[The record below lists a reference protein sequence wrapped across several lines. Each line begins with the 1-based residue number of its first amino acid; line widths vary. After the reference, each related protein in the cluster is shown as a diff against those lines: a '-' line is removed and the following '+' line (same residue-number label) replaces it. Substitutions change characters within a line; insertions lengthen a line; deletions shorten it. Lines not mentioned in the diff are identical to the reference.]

1 MGLFSRNKAAASNLQ
16 HKDQL
21 ETELDAEIRGYVDAV
36 TEEKIAAGMSSVE
49 AHRRALAEI
58 GGVEQVKQ
66 AVRERRAGIGVELL
80 WQDLRYG
87 LRQLRRNPGFTAAAV
102 LTVALGIGLNTAVF
116 SLVNAVLLRPL
127 PYPHPERIVEFMR
140 TQPGSDDS
148 SVASPAW
155 FNVWRQQT
163 QIFQDVSAFRFSL
176 FGLTGSAETEPMSYG
191 QVNDSF
197 FQLFGA
203 PLAMGRTFSE
213 AEELPGGGHVVVLSH
228 ELWKQRFR
236 GDLQIVG
243 KSISLGGQP
252 YDVVGVLGPS
262 FDIPAI
268 SAGWGEERPP
278 DVWIPLQ
285 LNSKSRD
292 YNTYFKVA
300 GRLKRGITPSM
311 ANTQLQVAAE
321 EYRRLNPDD
330 VYMGARYGFGVQP
343 IREFLDRGERST
355 LFLLF
360 GAVGFVLLIAC
371 ANVANLILARAAG
384 RKHELA
390 IRAAVGAGRRRI
402 IRQLLA
408 ESLVLAVAGGAL
420 GLVLGISGI
429 HAVLRIGHT
438 GISRLGE
445 HGSAVTM
452 DWRVLLFTL
461 LASLTTTLLFG
472 LFPALQGSRVD
483 LSENLKEGGRRLGT
497 GFRQSSGRSL
507 LVVSEVALAL
517 ILLVGAGLLMRTFV
531 ALHSV
536 DSGLDS
542 RNVLTMQ
549 MVLSGARFQN
559 ASGLAETVRTSLQRI
574 NALPGVVAA
583 GFTCCLPLEGQL
595 QGSINIVGRPSNG
608 VSTAVVS
615 TVSPDYFR
623 VFRIPLIRG
632 RTFTDRDDTG
642 TTPVVV
648 ISETL
653 ARLFWPKG
661 ESSGDPLK
669 EQIRVLDTPDLPP
682 WQIVGIVGDVRAFGL
697 GSNPPPVM
705 YISVPQTPEDLNT
718 YLVRNPIFWIVRTRM
733 NPYLISLPIQNVL
746 RQATDGLPV
755 LSIRSMD
762 EIVRQS
768 AGGQDFSL
776 ELMTIFAG
784 SALLIAT
791 IGIYGVIAYSA
802 EERTHEIGIR
812 MAMGAQRGDVLKLVV
827 GQGMVLASAG
837 VAVGVAGGLCLTRFL
852 SNLLYG
858 VKPTDAF
865 TFIAV
870 SLALIGVAFLACSI
884 PAHRATKV
892 DPMMALRCE

>member
-1 MGLFSRNKAAASNLQ
+1 MRVCSRIKAAVLNLLHREQ
-16 HKDQL
+16 V

-36 TEEKIAAGMSSVE
+36 TDEKIAAGMSSFE
-49 AHRRALAEI
+49 ARRRALVEI

-66 AVRERRAGIGVELL
+66 AVRQRRAGIGVEIL
-80 WQDLRYG
+80 WQDVRYG

-116 SLVNAVLLRPL
+116 SLVSAVLLRPL
-127 PYPHPERIVEFMR
+127 PYPHPENIVEFMR

-148 SVASPAW
+148 TVASPAW

-176 FGLTGSAETEPMSYG
+176 FGLTGSAEPEPMSYG
-191 QVNDSF
+191 QVSDNF
-197 FQLFGA
+197 FHLYGA

-213 AEELPGGGHVVVLSH
+213 AEELPGGGHVVVLSND
-228 ELWKQRFR
+228 LWRQRFH

-243 KSISLGGQP
+243 KTISLSGQP
-252 YDVVGVLGPS
+252 YDVVGVLGFS
-262 FDIPAI
+262 FDVPAI
-268 SAGWGEERPP
+268 SAGWGEERLP

-285 LNSKSRD
+285 LDPNSRD
-292 YNTYFKVA
+292 YNGYFNVA
-300 GRLKRGITPSM
+300 ARLRSGVALLA
-311 ANTQLQVAAE
+311 ANAELQAVAE
-321 EYRRLNPDD
+321 EYRRLNPGD
-330 VYMGARYGFGVQP
+330 VEMGPKYGFGVQP

-355 LFLLF
+355 LFPLF

-371 ANVANLILARAAG
+371 ANVANLILARGAG
-384 RKHELA
+384 RKHEFA

-408 ESLVLAVAGGAL
+408 ESLVLAVAGGTL

-438 GISRLGE
+438 NNSRLGE

-461 LASLTTTLLFG
+461 LASLSTAVLFG
-472 LFPALQGSRVD
+472 LFPALQSSRVD
-483 LSENLKEGGRRLGT
+483 LSENLKEGGGRFGT
-497 GFRQSSGRSL
+497 GFRQSRGRSL

-559 ASGLAETVRTSLQRI
+559 TTGLSETVRTSLQRI
-574 NALPGVVAA
+574 NALPGVVAT
-583 GFTCCLPLEGQL
+583 GFTCCLPLAGQL
-595 QGSINIVGRPSNG
+595 QGSINVVGRPSNEM
-608 VSTAVVS
+608 SLTVVS
-615 TVSPDYFR
+615 TISPDYFR
-623 VFRIPLIRG
+623 VFRIPLMRG
-632 RTFTDRDDTG
+632 RTFTDRDDAG

-648 ISETL
+648 INETL
-653 ARLFWPKG
+653 ARRFWPKG
-661 ESSGDPLK
+661 EVEGDPLSG
-669 EQIRVLDTPDLPP
+669 QIRVLDTPDLPP

-697 GSNPPPVM
+697 DGDPPAIM
-705 YISVPQTPEDLNT
+705 YIPAPQTPEDLNI
-718 YLVRNPIFWIVRTRM
+718 YLVRNPVFWIVRTRV
-733 NPYLISLPIQNVL
+733 NPYLISLSMQSVL
-746 RQATDGLPV
+746 RQVTDGLPV
-755 LSIRSMD
+755 LSVRSMD

-768 AGGQDFSL
+768 AGRQNFSL
-776 ELMTIFAG
+776 VLMTIFAG
-784 SALLIAT
+784 SAMLLAA

-802 EERTHEIGIR
+802 EERAHEIGIR
-812 MAMGAQRGDVLKLVV
+812 MAMGAQRGDVLRLVV
-827 GQGMVLASAG
+827 GHGIVLALTG
-837 VAVGVAGGLCLTRFL
+837 VGIGVAGALCLTRFL

-865 TFIAV
+865 TFGVV
-870 SLALIGVAFLACSI
+870 SFTLISVAFLACSI
-884 PAHRATKV
+884 PARRATKV
-892 DPMMALRCE
+892 DPMTALRCE